1 MRSFQ
6 VVTVE
11 PPNRPLVPVD
21 FASTSRLARSARSG
35 PKKMRNSSFG
45 ATDGMALSPMKSPPM
60 KTCAV
65 PGSSWNALPLVM
77 SPRRKTLSEMIGA
90 ATNVYLVS
98 GSKLPIRVRCF
109 LEESEGRVTAR
120 GISKETAVPV
130 SWTAAEAE
138 ISSSALRAAFD
149 ANPPVPGS
157 PAAGA
162 PVVMASNIGAG
173 AATAATGAPGVIGG
187 GTNTSTNHGST
198 SGGLEARV
206 GWAVESESLTSFQ
219 SSPVRCATSASYS
232 TVTAPRSPAAR
243 TA

>member
-1 MRSFQ
+1 
-6 VVTVE
+6 
-11 PPNRPLVPVD
+11 
-21 FASTSRLARSARSG
+21 
-35 PKKMRNSSFG
+35 
-45 ATDGMALSPMKSPPM
+45 MALSPMKSPPM

-77 SPRRKTLSEMIGA
+77 SPRRKTLSEMMGA
-90 ATNVYLVS
+90 ATKVNFVS
-98 GSKLPIRVRCF
+98 GSKLPMRVRCF
-109 LEESEGRVTAR
+109 LDESEGRVTAR

-138 ISSSALRAAFD
+138 SSSSALRAMFSSS
-149 ANPPVPGS
+149 PPVPGS

-162 PVVMASNIGAG
+162 PVVMASNIARGA
-173 AATAATGAPGVIGG
+173 TDAATGAPGAIGGG

-206 GWAVESESLTSFQ
+206 GCAVESESLTSFQ

-232 TVTAPRSPAAR
+232 TVTVPRSPAAR

>member
-77 SPRRKTLSEMIGA
+77 SPRRKTLSEMMGA
-90 ATNVYLVS
+90 ATKVNFVS

-138 ISSSALRAAFD
+138 SSSSALRATFD

-162 PVVMASNIGAG
+162 LAVTGSLKAAASIIAM
-173 AATAATGAPGVIGG
+173 GAPGVIGT

-232 TVTAPRSPAAR
+232 TVTVPRSPAAR